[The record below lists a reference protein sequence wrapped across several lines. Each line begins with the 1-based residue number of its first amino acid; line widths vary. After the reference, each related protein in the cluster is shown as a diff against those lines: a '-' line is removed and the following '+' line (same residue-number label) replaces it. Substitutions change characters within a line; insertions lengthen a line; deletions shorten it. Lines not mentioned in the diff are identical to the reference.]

1 MSYLVVNS
9 SILLITRELKI
20 ISGWVSDVKADLHL
34 SLFVKRAL
42 QESALQEVLPIGHF
56 EASSEDQ
63 EAFNEGPDATSS
75 TSDGDDKNLNNP
87 NRGVSHQESMNTE
100 GND

>member
-63 EAFNEGPDATSS
+63 EAFNEGPDTTS
-75 TSDGDDKNLNNP
+75 TASDGDDKNLNNS
-87 NRGVSHQESMNTE
+87 NRGVSHQKSMNTE